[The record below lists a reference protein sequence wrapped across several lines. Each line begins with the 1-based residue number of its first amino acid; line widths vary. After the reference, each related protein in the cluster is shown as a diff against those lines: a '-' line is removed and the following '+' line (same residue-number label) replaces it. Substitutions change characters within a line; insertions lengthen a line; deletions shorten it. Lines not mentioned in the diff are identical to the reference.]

1 MISVLITD
9 DQESIRVGLRMMLD
23 AQPDIEVVGEA
34 PDGIVAVDLARRQRP
49 DVVLM
54 DIRMPRMDGLEATR
68 ALAAD
73 AAPPAVVIL
82 TTFDLDEYVHGALRA
97 GAKGFLLKD
106 SGPRLLAEAVRAAAT
121 GDALIAPEIT
131 ARLLAEFSPAAPRSA
146 EPADPLTS
154 REEEV
159 LVALAAG
166 FTNAEIGT
174 RLNLSLGTVKA
185 HIAAVLG
192 KLGVRNRVEAA
203 MWAYESGRVRGSRRA
218 SDDGAS

>member
-1 MISVLITD
+1 MIRVLLVD
-9 DQESIRVGLRMMLD
+9 DQALFRAGIRMLVSSQLDMEIAGEAGNGQEALD
-23 AQPDIEVVGEA
+23 A
-34 PDGIVAVDLARRQRP
+34 VAAHRP

>member
-9 DQESIRVGLRMMLD
+9 DQESIRAGLRMMLD

-34 PDGIVAVDLARRQRP
+34 ADGIVAVDLARRQRP

-73 AAPPAVVIL
+73 DAPPAVVIL

-131 ARLLAEFSPAAPRSA
+131 ARLLAEFAPAAPRSA
-146 EPADPLTS
+146 EPAEPLTS

-166 FTNAEIGT
+166 FTNAEIGAQ
-174 RLNLSLGTVKA
+174 LNLSLGTVKA

-203 MWAYESGRVRGSRRA
+203 MWAYESGRVRGSRH
-218 SDDGAS
+218 GTG